1 MSDLKLLAMD
11 EDDLKV
17 LSAHVQDAI
26 VRVADM
32 GFAKVDQRFALMLN
46 RFAWE
51 HETPTKNARA
61 EKGVRKR
68 AVLRFE
74 RVRAAKVA
82 GFDQN
87 AREGVLELLS
97 VRFEPA
103 MQPEGHILLEFAGGG
118 TVRLDVECI
127 EARLRDMGAA
137 WAASAVPVHELSD
150 K

>member
-11 EDDLKV
+11 EEDLKV
-17 LSAHVQDAI
+17 LSAHVQDAV

-32 GFAKVDQRFALMLN
+32 AFAKADQRFALMLN

-51 HETPTKNARA
+51 QSAPDKKSRA
-61 EKGVRKR
+61 PKGVRKR
-68 AVLRFE
+68 AVMRFE
-74 RVRAAKVA
+74 RVHAVKVA

-87 AREGVLELLS
+87 AHEGVLELLS

-103 MQPEGHILLEFAGGG
+103 MQPEGQILLEFAGGG
-118 TVRLDVECI
+118 TVRLEVECI

-137 WAASAVPVHELSD
+137 WAANAVPVHELSD
-150 K
+150 E